1 MSFFPLARSVQLT
14 EHRLKEPDIAALAYT
29 HKSSWGEA
37 DLAPIMGEGGEVA
50 FRPGSRYARSGAAGR
65 GSLRRLPIPAWHP
78 RGRTRLVVIGDAD
91 FASNQYFAQQANGEL
106 FLGSVSWLTEDE
118 DRLTIAD
125 KQPAFN
131 PINLIGNQGAVILWV
146 SVFIV
151 PFAVALSGMVMV
163 LRRGYQTYV

>member
-1 MSFFPLARSVQLT
+1 MPGPVPLGVAVS
-14 EHRLKEPDIAALAYT
+14 
-29 HKSSWGEA
+29 A
-37 DLAPIMGEGGEVA
+37 DVDTSLAPE
-50 FRPGSRYARSGAAGR
+50 
-65 GSLRRLPIPAWHP
+65 
-78 RGRTRLVVIGDAD
+78 GRTRLVVIGDAD

-163 LRRGYQTYV
+163 LRRGLSDLCRGLCVVAGVHLLGQCDVLLH